1 MTLWTKLGA
10 RPRGRGALG
19 DVAFYA
25 RSVFQVAGWIITAI
39 GAAVLTGLVGR
50 RN

>member
-1 MTLWTKLGA
+1 MDQAW
-10 RPRGRGALG
+10 RPTTVQGALG

-25 RSVFQVAGWIITAI
+25 RSAFQAAGWIITAI

-50 RN
+50 RD